1 VFLPKE
7 CPNYWETVYSFSC
20 RGKPS
25 ENGLNVEEVRL
36 LVENMQVLNEKAFA
50 TDKVLIEELCSMSC
64 GEKAPLGVVLVP
76 PQTTC
81 RSCGGKLL
89 LRSDR
94 PSRVTIYTESEGT
107 LLGSHYH
114 KFCQNYRKGC
124 SFTQYYGYC
133 TTGEKSVTTYEK
145 DCDQLPY
152 FISTSQTAFE
162 TELLKKFD
170 VELLIGELSYQQKSN
185 IYNYFNG
192 YDNTVKQ
199 CSSVKRSVPR

>member
-1 VFLPKE
+1 MFLPKE

-64 GEKAPLGVVLVP
+64 GEKAPLVVLVP
-76 PQTTC
+76 PQTNC

-114 KFCQNYRKGC
+114 KFCQNYRKGL
-124 SFTQYYGYC
+124 
-133 TTGEKSVTTYEK
+133 
-145 DCDQLPY
+145 QLSPV
-152 FISTSQTAFE
+152 
-162 TELLKKFD
+162 LWLM
-170 VELLIGELSYQQKSN
+170 
-185 IYNYFNG
+185 
-192 YDNTVKQ
+192 
-199 CSSVKRSVPR
+199 